1 MKKSTILAAAVFA
14 ILIFFSFATELKAQS
29 EFRIKQ
35 AIPSDIDSLYI
46 TAGWQVHIK
55 QDKEASV
62 TIVTPCEAFFDE
74 DSEPE
79 LCKIEGHVLTMLEN
93 SSMPKNT
100 VIEIV
105 LSHPVRFLNIAKHA
119 TVTTEDLTFSEKP
132 ASVKLKID
140 DVEIHNNYVEIDE
153 NAIVSGTVWRT
164 PTSIMVDINP
174 DASLK
179 LDSLTAGKRIYINQ
193 SEDASLECDNM
204 ISQNTELKRAKHIKG
219 TVYQSDTAKH
229 LTVKTRW
236 YLTREAHGIFINGGI
251 TAPIPLYMN
260 NKQGSPYNR
269 GENYRINLQMQF
281 ITVKLTNRLSYT
293 SYLRYEWDWRR
304 LLNTVK
310 KEGDALVLD
319 NSFGAL
325 NPQQHL
331 LAQNLGLDYNFTYTI
346 GKKNVKTGMPAF
358 RLNFG
363 MAVMYNISGR
373 LATRTMGEDNRWHRT
388 NEKVDVFNPWQLRA
402 HVGIGGGPL
411 TKATLSLTYDLLP
424 TFRSGIGE
432 DKIHSFGVSINF

>member
-1 MKKSTILAAAVFA
+1 MKKSTILAAAIFT
-14 ILIFFSFATELKAQS
+14 ILVIFSFATELNAQN

-79 LCKIEGHVLTMLEN
+79 VCKIESHTLTMLEN
-93 SSMPKNT
+93 NTMPKST
-100 VIEIV
+100 VVEIILTKMPHFIEIG
-105 LSHPVRFLNIAKHA
+105 KDA
-119 TVTTEDLTFSEKP
+119 TVTTGDLTFPDRQSDLDILEG
-132 ASVKLKID
+132 AT
-140 DVEIHNNYVEIDE
+140 
-153 NAIVSGTVWRT
+153 VSGSRWHSAR
-164 PTSIMVDINP
+164 SIFIGISP
-174 DASLK
+174 DASLR
-179 LDSLTAGKRIYINQ
+179 LDSIAAEKHISIRQ
-193 SEDASLECDNM
+193 MEDANFECTSMFSPKTN
-204 ISQNTELKRAKHIKG
+204 LYRHKKAKG
-219 TVYQSDTAKH
+219 PVYESDTAKH
-229 LTVKTRW
+229 LTVKNRW
-236 YLTREAHGIFINGGI
+236 YLSRERHGIFVNGGVD
-251 TAPIPLYMN
+251 APIPLYMN
-260 NKQGSPYNR
+260 NRQGSPYNR
-269 GENYRINLQMQF
+269 GENYRINLQMHMINVD
-281 ITVKLTNRLSYT
+281 ITKRLTFT
-293 SYLRYEWDWRR
+293 PYLRYEWDWRR